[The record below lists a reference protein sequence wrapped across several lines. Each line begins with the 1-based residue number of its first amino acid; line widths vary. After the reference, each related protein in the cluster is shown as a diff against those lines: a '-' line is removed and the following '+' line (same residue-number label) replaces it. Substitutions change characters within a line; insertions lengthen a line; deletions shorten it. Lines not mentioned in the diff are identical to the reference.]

1 MGDRSRTACERN
13 SLHSAKFERAACAST
28 AGNGCALLAAASSCG
43 LTVRALPSWGW
54 VACPA
59 SRRNAAVVAQVEEEG
74 RVGPG
79 LLHLL
84 KGRTSVPRIM
94 GWWRSGMRCCAL
106 GSVPRL
112 VASACLLFAILL
124 GPVRPGMEVL
134 AASAPV
140 APTIPAKVDCGALVQ
155 NGSSG
160 PAGSA
165 QSGVPDFSE
174 IADFPT
180 RITSA
185 NVVAAAGQAPEF
197 CDVLGYIQPQ
207 IHFELKL
214 PTTTWHGRY
223 LQQGCSGF
231 CGSINPRSFRE
242 PLSRRSMGKHP
253 VTCTS
258 TDVRT
263 VDGRA

>member
-1 MGDRSRTACERN
+1 
-13 SLHSAKFERAACAST
+13 
-28 AGNGCALLAAASSCG
+28 
-43 LTVRALPSWGW
+43 
-54 VACPA
+54 
-59 SRRNAAVVAQVEEEG
+59 
-74 RVGPG
+74 
-79 LLHLL
+79 
-84 KGRTSVPRIM
+84 M
-94 GWWRSGMRCCAL
+94 GWWRSGMTRCAL

-112 VASACLLFAILL
+112 VASACFLFAPLL
-124 GPVRPGMEVL
+124 GPLRPGMEVL
-134 AASAPV
+134 AASAPA

-214 PTTTWHGRY
+214 PTTTWQGRY

-231 CGSINPRSFRE
+231 CGSINPTSFPACDQQLGGDFALAATDDGHTARNAFDGGWAAQDE
-242 PLSRRSMGKHP
+242 QLRTDFDFRAVHGLAVVSRAIIAAFYGQAPSHM
-253 VTCTS
+253 
-258 TDVRT
+258 
-263 VDGRA
+263 